1 MVHGTDVSK
10 LVNTLKSTYNHEEI
24 AQILECDVESVRICM
39 KNDVAAQ
46 NDKVGKLRLRTM
58 PMENNRREVGRPKV
72 FENRKLVEQLLTENP
87 QFTSIDVQRELLNRH
102 GIEVSRRTLQRRISE
117 IKAAQFQLK
126 NGGLTPEVKQRR
138 MEWARAHED
147 WTVQDWRNIFNM
159 DDYKVVDGT
168 TPKEIFVDT
177 LVGPI
182 SPDCNDLNL
191 LELLVAIIEPKIT
204 TQPKNVYEFR
214 AVLYDIWHSDADLV
228 SKIEMLYESMPWR
241 VATVLQNGGA
251 ETGFC

>member
-10 LVNTLKSTYNHEEI
+10 LVKTLKSTYNHEEI

-39 KNDVAAQ
+39 KSDEDKH

-58 PMENNRREVGRPKV
+58 PMENSRREVGRPKV
-72 FENRKLVEQLLTENP
+72 FENRKLVEELLNDHPEY
-87 QFTSIDVQRELLNRH
+87 TSIDVQRELLNR

-159 DDYKVVDGT
+159 DDYKVIDGI

-177 LVGPI
+177 LVGPV
-182 SPDCNDLNL
+182 SPECNDLNL
-191 LELLVAIIEPKIT
+191 LELLVAIIEPKIP
-204 TQPKNVYEFR
+204 TQPQNVYEFR

-228 SKIEMLYESMPWR
+228 SKIELLYESMPFR